1 MMVCGILS
9 EPFCGVCADAC
20 RPSWCHSALCL
31 HTRKASVTQLSR
43 QPSQFPLHHVCL
55 SEYHYIPEELTV
67 AMDEIL
73 DELMGE
79 VMYEV
84 LDEVIE
90 EVIDENPKP
99 MTCEE
104 FLEVLRPH
112 FDFLFPNYQDAIFDE
127 NGRCH
132 SRYFPDEHLYAFL
145 ILHHD
150 WGFHDCRQFVDE
162 VLGVV
167 QEATALGVG
176 KAFPIWGGD
185 GDLGS
190 SQYFPLLPG

>member
-1 MMVCGILS
+1 MRESAISTMMVCGILS

-31 HTRKASVTQLSR
+31 HTRKTSVTQLSR

-55 SEYHYIPEELTV
+55 REYHYIPEELTV
-67 AMDEIL
+67 AMDEML

-112 FDFLFPNYQDAIFDE
+112 FDFLFLNYQVAIFHE

-132 SRYFPDEHLYAFL
+132 SRYFRMNICMRFSSC
-145 ILHHD
+145 IMIG
-150 WGFHDCRQFVDE
+150 GFM
-162 VLGVV
+162 
-167 QEATALGVG
+167 TAANLWMKCWV
-176 KAFPIWGGD
+176 
-185 GDLGS
+185 
-190 SQYFPLLPG
+190 